1 MIWGLSD
8 KDLQDRANGGRIS
21 LGCSCDSLEEGFTH
35 AVIVPLPDS
44 RSERLSTISTL
55 RPVLGCRTSALR
67 TNVSAGNQQ
76 AVETD
81 AVTVLA
87 PASRRPAEV
96 VGSAQQFSDGSP
108 A

>member
-21 LGCSCDSLEEGFTH
+21 LGRSCDSLEEGFTH
-35 AVIVPLPDS
+35 AVIVPLPGS

-55 RPVLGCRTSALR
+55 SASLGVSNISSTDERQCWQSA
-67 TNVSAGNQQ
+67 

-87 PASRRPAEV
+87 PTSRRPAEV
-96 VGSAQQFSDGSP
+96 VGSAQQFSDGSS